1 VKILRASP
9 HVAHLYA
16 QLEEAEGQLKPALR
30 KYRFAA
36 KLFPNDAYILQS
48 LAEALAR
55 RGHVVNSRKAFK
67 EAIGKFPNNHV
78 LATSYAIAESK
89 LYKTKGKETVARSEF
104 ARAASL
110 APWSV
115 QAWYAWGQFEYA
127 KSHIDAAKRLFE
139 RAIEAEL
146 GNSRALIGLAKCY
159 DKMELFDECRE
170 TLELAMLSNPDSWGV
185 FHESAKLYEKRGNVA
200 KASHLYNKAKALG
213 MKSSVNNKGISS
225 EKKNKKAKIKNKNK
239 RGTWAPD
246 ERNKTEEQAQIAVD
260 RIRAMRYRRRS
271 GSSGSVKRDPVV
283 KFFDERTE
291 TNGGVFSAN
300 GSSDDDYFLETT
312 TFPNAYKENL
322 DTEVF

>member
-1 VKILRASP
+1 M
-9 HVAHLYA
+9 
-16 QLEEAEGQLKPALR
+16 
-30 KYRFAA
+30 
-36 KLFPNDAYILQS
+36 
-48 LAEALAR
+48 
-55 RGHVVNSRKAFK
+55 
-67 EAIGKFPNNHV
+67 
-78 LATSYAIAESK
+78 
-89 LYKTKGKETVARSEF
+89 YKTKGKETVARSEF